1 MTIRDFSAEE
11 MLREQMG
18 RLPTTDEANPS
29 TLGTLDRRQFLK
41 AVGGGIVVLVAM
53 GDPGG
58 SVVEAQGMGYPEDF
72 NAYLR
77 IGKDGRVTVFSGKI
91 EMGQGTMTSLAQMA
105 AEELGVSLQ
114 RIDMIMG
121 DTDLCPYDRGTW
133 GSMSTRFFG
142 PAVRAA
148 AAKAREVLLDL
159 ASQRLGEPID
169 RLKLKDGVI
178 TSLTDRSRIVTYA
191 ELAGGEPIAH
201 TIDREAV
208 LKSVREFKTMGVPTK
223 RLDALDKVTG
233 KAKYAGD
240 IQLPGMLHARQL
252 RPPAHSSE
260 LRSVDT
266 SKAEEVPGV
275 VIVNQD
281 GLVAALHEDPEQAEL
296 SLGLIE
302 ADWQTPEPHVDET
315 TIWDY
320 LRSKDPGGEPDDV
333 RGSVEAGAKLSA
345 ERFSHAYHDG
355 YVAHAP
361 IETHTATATV
371 QDGKVTL
378 WVSTQS
384 PFGNQATVAEA
395 LGIPKAEVR
404 VITPY
409 VGGGF
414 GGKSTAHQAT
424 EAARLTRIV
433 GRPVQVAFTRAEE
446 FFYDTFQPA
455 SFIEIDSGLDSEGR
469 ISLWDYHVYFAGDRG
484 AEQLYDVPNSQIVV
498 HSQGWRAPGVHP
510 FATGAWR
517 APGANTNIF
526 AKESQIDVMAAAA
539 GADPI
544 EFRLRNTKD
553 KRLRSVLEAVAE
565 AYGWEPQSAPSGR
578 GLGVACGIDAG
589 TYVAHIVEVV
599 VDRTTG
605 KVQVK
610 RVVCAQ
616 DMGLVVNPDG
626 AKMQMEGC
634 ITMGL
639 GYAFSENLRFRGGE
653 ILDKNFDTYEIPRF
667 SWVPKIETV
676 LVSNDELDPQGGGEP
691 AIVCMG
697 GAIANAIHD
706 ATGARLFHLPMTPK
720 RVLEALARLP
730 DFDG

>member
-18 RLPTTDEANPS
+18 GLPATDEATLPP
-29 TLGTLDRRQFLK
+29 LGTLDRRQFLK

-53 GDPGG
+53 GGSGG

-91 EMGQGTMTSLAQMA
+91 EMGQGVMTSLAQMA
-105 AEELGVSLQ
+105 AEELGVSLH

-159 ASQRLGEPID
+159 ASERFGAPID
-169 RLKLKDGVI
+169 RLRVKDGVI
-178 TSLTDRSRIVTYA
+178 TLLTDRSRTFTFGD
-191 ELAGGEPIAH
+191 LAGGEPITH

-208 LKSVREFKTMGVPTK
+208 LRSVREFKAMGVPTK

-240 IQLPGMLHARQL
+240 IQLPGMLYARQL

-260 LRSVDT
+260 LRSVET

-281 GLVAALHEDPEQAEL
+281 GVVAALHEDPEQAERA
-296 SLGLIE
+296 LGLIE
-302 ADWQTPEPHVDET
+302 ANWQTPEPHVDET

-333 RGSVEAGAKLSA
+333 RGSVGEGAESSTK
-345 ERFSHAYHDG
+345 RFSRTYYDG

-384 PFGNQATVAEA
+384 PFGNQATVADA
-395 LGIPKAEVR
+395 LGIPKEQVR

-433 GRPVQVAFTRAEE
+433 GRPVQVAYTRAEE

-455 SFIEIDSGLDSEGR
+455 AFIEIDSGIDDGGH
-469 ISLWDYHVYFAGDRG
+469 IALWDYHVFFAGDRG

-539 GADPI
+539 GMDPI
-544 EFRLRNTKD
+544 EFRLRNTRD
-553 KRLRSVLEAVAE
+553 KRLRSVLKAVAD
-565 AYGWEPQSAPSGR
+565 AYDWEPQPTPSGR

-605 KVQVK
+605 EVQVK

-616 DMGLVVNPDG
+616 DMGIVVNPEG

-639 GYAFSENLRFRGGE
+639 GYAFRENLRFRGGE

-667 SWVPKIETV
+667 SWVPKIDTV
-676 LVSNDELDPQGGGEP
+676 LVKNDELDPQGGGEP
-691 AIVCMG
+691 AIIGMG
-697 GAIANAIHD
+697 GAIANAIFD

-730 DFDG
+730 DFEG

>member
-1 MTIRDFSAEE
+1 
-11 MLREQMG
+11 MLQEQMTG
-18 RLPTTDEANPS
+18 SLATEEVALPTFGE
-29 TLGTLDRRQFLK
+29 LDRREFLK
-41 AVGGGIVVLVAM
+41 AVGGGIVVLVTM
-53 GDPGG
+53 GGAGG
-58 SVVEAQGMGYPEDF
+58 SIAEAQGYPEDF
-72 NAYLR
+72 NAYVR

-91 EMGQGTMTSLAQMA
+91 EMGQGVVTSLAQMA
-105 AEELGVSLQ
+105 AEDLDVSLE

-121 DTDLCPYDRGTW
+121 DTDLVPYDRGTW

-159 ASQRLGEPID
+159 ASQRLEAPID
-169 RLKLKDGVI
+169 RLEVKDGVI
-178 TSLTDRSRIVTYA
+178 TSLEDRSQFVTYA
-191 ELAGGEPIAH
+191 ELAGGEPITH
-201 TIDREAV
+201 TVDREAV

-223 RLDALDKVTG
+223 RLDAHDKVTG

-240 IQLPGMLHARQL
+240 IQLPDMLYARHL
-252 RPPAHSSE
+252 RPPAHSSV
-260 LRSVDT
+260 LQSVDI

-281 GLVAALHEDPEQAEL
+281 EIVAALHEDPEQAERA
-296 SLGLIE
+296 LGLIG

-320 LRSKDPGGEPDDV
+320 LRRKDPGGEPDDV
-333 RGSVEAGAKLSA
+333 RGSVETGAGQSEK
-345 ERFSHAYHDG
+345 RFSNTYQAG
-355 YVAHAP
+355 YWAHAP
-361 IETHTATATV
+361 IETHTATASLKDGRITV
-371 QDGKVTL
+371 
-378 WVSTQS
+378 WSSTQS
-384 PFGNQATVAEA
+384 PFGNKAAVAEA
-395 LGIPKAEVR
+395 LGIPEEKVR

-414 GGKSTAHQAT
+414 GGKSPAYQAI
-424 EAARLTRIV
+424 EAALLTRIV
-433 GRPVQVAFTRAEE
+433 GRPVQVAYTRAEE
-446 FFYDTFQPA
+446 FFFDTFQPA
-455 SFIEIDSGLDSEGR
+455 AFIEIDSGLDGEGG

-498 HSQGWRAPGVHP
+498 HSRGWRAPGVHP

-517 APGANTNIF
+517 APGANINIF

-539 GADPI
+539 GVDPI
-544 EFRLRNTKD
+544 EFRLRNSSD

-565 AYGWEPQSAPSGR
+565 AYGWEPQPGPSGR

-589 TYVAHIVEVV
+589 SYVAHIAEVV
-599 VDRTTG
+599 VDRTSG
-605 KVQVK
+605 EVQVK

-616 DMGLVVNPDG
+616 DIGIVVNPEG

-667 SWVPKIETV
+667 SWVPKIDTV
-676 LVSNDELDPQGGGEP
+676 LVENDDLDPQGGGEP
-691 AIVCMG
+691 AIIAMG
-697 GAIANAIHD
+697 GAVANAIFD
-706 ATGARLFHLPMTPK
+706 ATGPRLFQLPMTPV
-720 RVLEALARLP
+720 RVLEALAANN
-730 DFDG
+730 G